1 MKPLAY
7 ALLATAALAFAAPAS
22 IAFAQGPEA
31 ASEDDEAAG
40 GRFAA
45 QPALPA
51 GTVARYRV
59 TYFKSNTAAAALR
72 TASIVSATNQS
83 GVSCTIAV
91 DWRTGGTV
99 VSLTQSLVVAP
110 GAQVDFC
117 TRAIPSGIT
126 SCNAT
131 GALTFNEGNAV
142 VGSSTT
148 TTCERIAVS
157 ARTVY
162 TGTTTDAPVSAITD
176 AKIVRIGLGNNG
188 D

>member
-7 ALLATAALAFAAPAS
+7 ALLATAALAFAMPAS

-31 ASEDDEAAG
+31 ASEDDEASG

-45 QPALPA
+45 PALPV

-91 DWRTGGTV
+91 DWRTGGTA
-99 VSLTQSLVVAP
+99 VSLTQSLVVP
-110 GAQVDFC
+110 PNGHVDFC
-117 TRAIPSGIT
+117 TRAIPAGIT

-142 VGSSTT
+142 IGSSTT
-148 TTCERIAVS
+148 TGCERIAVS

-162 TGTTTDAPVSAITD
+162 TQTTTDSPVSAITD
-176 AKIVRIGLGNNG
+176 AKIVRINLGNNG